1 MSTRL
6 LIDLA
11 EPLPLELFADP
22 IDAAIVLSL
31 FCDARALPQDQQGD
45 PRGWWGD
52 ALASQSGDRWGGRLW
67 LLARRAKNVPE
78 TLRLAEDYTREA
90 LQWLLDDQVASAID
104 VTASALSSEAMKL
117 AITIDDKTLEVRYA
131 H

>member
-1 MSTRL
+1 MSSHL
-6 LIDLA
+6 VIDLA

-22 IDAAIVLSL
+22 IDAAILLSL
-31 FCDARALPQDQQGD
+31 FCDARALPQDLQDD

-52 ALASQSGDRWGGRLW
+52 ELAS
-67 LLARRAKNVPE
+67 RAKNVPA

-90 LQWLLDDQVASAID
+90 LQWLLDDQVASSID
-104 VTASALSSEAMKL
+104 VTASALSSEMMKL
-117 AITIDDKTLEVRYA
+117 AITIDDKTLELRYE

>member
-1 MSTRL
+1 MSSHL
-6 LIDLA
+6 VIDLA

-22 IDAAIVLSL
+22 IDAAILLSL
-31 FCDARALPQDQQGD
+31 FCDARALPQDLQDD

-67 LLARRAKNVPE
+67 LLASRAKNVPE
-78 TLRLAEDYTREA
+78 TLRLAEDYAREA
-90 LQWLLDDQVASAID
+90 LQWLLDDQVASEIN
-104 VTASALSSEAMKL
+104 VTASAMSSEKLKL
-117 AITIDDKTLEVRYA
+117 AITIDDKTLELRYD